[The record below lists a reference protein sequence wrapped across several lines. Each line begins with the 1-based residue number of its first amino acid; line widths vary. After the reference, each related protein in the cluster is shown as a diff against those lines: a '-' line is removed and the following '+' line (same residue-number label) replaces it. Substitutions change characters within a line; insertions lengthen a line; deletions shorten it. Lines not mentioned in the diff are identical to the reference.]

1 MLFIK
6 IDHKVT
12 SINKITF
19 RDDGSPYSEKFND
32 IYFDTESGY
41 QQSEHVFIKGNNIA
55 ENLIRGAKE
64 FTIAETGF
72 GTGLNFL
79 LTLKL
84 YKKLAQSHQLPVLH
98 FISTE
103 KYPLTKKQLVKSL
116 ASLNALTDEKDELI
130 ACYPDSPVYLSE
142 LQGELQPRQKA
153 ECLFFDNKIK
163 LTIFFDDS
171 TAALNAIKLPRKQQG
186 LVDAWYLDG
195 FSPAR
200 NPEMWQDAL
209 FAEMARLS
217 KPQATVS
224 TFTIAGFIRR
234 GLEQVGFR
242 LEKKQYLG
250 NKNEILT
257 GKYQQNK
264 LQGKGYQLRP
274 QITKPQHVSII
285 GGGIASACAA
295 YLLTKNGI
303 KVTLY
308 CKDIKVAQG
317 ASSNAIGALF
327 PLIHQQQ
334 DDISLFYQK
343 AFSVAL
349 NFYNELDAQG
359 YHFSHNWCGLLEISY
374 KTSLEKRQQAFDKIQ
389 AWPSELVTSLDKLQA
404 SQQAQIP
411 LEHGGL
417 FFPQSGWIAP
427 QELVEQLLKA
437 AAHTNRLRIETS
449 TQVSSIS
456 QQDDDSW
463 RLKTNK
469 GEFNAS
475 VLVFCGGADGIKIN
489 TIDDLPLSS
498 VRGQITSMKTN
509 KHLGKLNTVICHKG
523 YLTPEHKGIHCIG
536 ATFDKNSFD
545 TVPRDEDD
553 LYNLTM
559 LEKCLPE
566 LSANISSW
574 QLSDIV
580 SRKARLRC
588 MTPDHLPM
596 VGAMPNIKEHIANYQ
611 HLAKDKNWRFYQPA
625 PQIKNLYL
633 LTGLGARGLCTA
645 PLLAQILTADLTG
658 APYPIDSD
666 MLFNLSP
673 NRFVIRDII
682 KRKYS

>member
-1 MLFIK
+1 MLFVK

-19 RDDGSPYSEKFND
+19 RDDGSPYSEKFKD

-55 ENLIRGAKE
+55 ENLIKSTKE

-79 LTLKL
+79 LTFKL
-84 YKKLAQSHQLPVLH
+84 YKELAQSHQLPVLH
-98 FISTE
+98 YISTE
-103 KYPLTKKQLVKSL
+103 KYPLSKSQLIKSL
-116 ASLNALTDEKDELI
+116 KSLESLGEEQEALI
-130 ACYPDSPVYLSE
+130 ASYPEKPEQEIHCHFLDH
-142 LQGELQPRQKA
+142 
-153 ECLFFDNKIK
+153 KIK
-163 LTIFFDDS
+163 LTILIDDS
-171 TAALNAIKLPRKQQG
+171 TQAFKTIVLSRKQQG

-209 FAEMARLS
+209 FEEMARLS
-217 KPQATVS
+217 KPQATIS

-234 GLEQVGFR
+234 GLEHVGFR
-242 LEKKQYLG
+242 LEKKQYSG

-264 LQGKGYQLRP
+264 LNGKGYQLRP

-303 KVTLY
+303 KVTIY

-334 DDISLFYQK
+334 DDISLFYQE
-343 AFSVAL
+343 AFWQAL
-349 NFYNELDAQG
+349 NFYNDLNDQG
-359 YHFSHNWCGLLEISY
+359 YHFSHDWCGLLEISY
-374 KTSLEKRQQAFDKIQ
+374 KTSLEKRQQAFENNQ
-389 AWPSELVTSLDKLQA
+389 AWSHELITSIDKVQA
-404 SQQAQIP
+404 SQQAKIP

-417 FFPQSGWIAP
+417 FFPKSGWIAP

-437 AAHTNRLRIETS
+437 AHQTNRLRIETS
-449 TQVSSIS
+449 TQVASIS
-456 QQDDDSW
+456 QQSNESW
-463 RLKTNK
+463 RLTTNK

-475 VLVFCGGADGIKIN
+475 VLVFCGGAEGIKIN
-489 TIDDLPLSS
+489 TIDALPLSS

-509 KHLGKLNTVICHKG
+509 NHIRNLSTVICHKG

-545 TVPRDEDD
+545 TIPRDEDD
-553 LYNLTM
+553 QYNLTM
-559 LEKCLPE
+559 LAKCLPK
-566 LSANISSW
+566 LTTDIASW
-574 QLSDIV
+574 QPSDV
-580 SRKARLRC
+580 VTRKARLRC

-596 VGAMPNIKEHIANYQ
+596 GGAMPDIKAHIASYQ
-611 HLAKDKNWRFYQPA
+611 HLAKDKNWRFYQAA
-625 PQIKNLYL
+625 PHIKNLYL

-645 PLLAQILTADLTG
+645 PLLAKILTADLTG
-658 APYPIDSD
+658 APYPIDNE

-682 KRKYS
+682 KRKYN